1 MEAARKTIHQS
12 EPRSWRAAQMVRVR
26 KTELMI
32 DRTIAKGVKKVLDMV
47 QYV

>member
-1 MEAARKTIHQS
+1 MKATRKTIHQS

-32 DRTIAKGVKKVLDMV
+32 DRAIKKGVKKLLDMV
-47 QYV
+47 QDV